1 MSDFNRNVTARGGF
15 ADRTAAVDAGLRT
28 YMLRVYNY
36 MGAAVALTGVVAWL
50 CFQNAVVTNEAGA
63 ITGLTSFGQ
72 MILGGYTPIIL
83 MLATLGLVFFIS
95 FRINRLQYT
104 TALGLFMLYAALLG
118 AALTSIFV
126 AYTGASITR
135 VFFISA
141 ASFGALSLWGYTTQR
156 DLSGMGSFLIMG
168 LFGII
173 IASLVNIFLKSS
185 GLDWMISI
193 IGVGVFAGLTAYDT
207 QRIKEMYDVNDD
219 GTVSGRKAVMGAL
232 SLYLDFINLFLMLL
246 RLVGDRR

>member
-1 MSDFNRNVTARGGF
+1 
-15 ADRTAAVDAGLRT
+15 
-28 YMLRVYNY
+28 
-36 MGAAVALTGVVAWL
+36 
-50 CFQNAVVTNEAGA
+50 
-63 ITGLTSFGQ
+63 
-72 MILGGYTPIIL
+72 MIVLL
-83 MLATLGLVFFIS
+83 LATLGLVFFIS
-95 FRINRLQYT
+95 FRIDRLQFT
-104 TALGLFMLYAALLG
+104 TAWTLFMVYAALLG
-118 AALTSIFV
+118 VTLSSIFLV
-126 AYTGASITR
+126 YTGASITR

-173 IASLVNIFLKSS
+173 IASLVNLFLKSS

-232 SLYLDFINLFLMLL
+232 SLYLDFINLFMMLL